1 MVEKLTFSRI
11 VFNILNYGFM
21 IILCF
26 ICIAPIWHV
35 AMASISDPRELMASS
50 GLILK
55 PLGKITFKGYE
66 LVFKNKDIINGYLN
80 TIIYVVTTTIV
91 GVTLT
96 VIAGYVISRE
106 NLKLKGL
113 ITLFI
118 LFTMMFS
125 GGLIPG
131 YMVNKELGLINT
143 RAVLIIPGVINA
155 FYIIMMKS
163 AFEQLSSSYEESAKI
178 DGAGPLTIMLKILV
192 PLIKSTI
199 AVIVMF
205 NVVMQWNS
213 WFPASIYLTK
223 RRDLWP
229 LQLYIREIL
238 VQNDTAKILSGSDI
252 NAKTDLT
259 SNLVKYCTV
268 MVATLPILS
277 IYPFVQKYFVK
288 GVTLGGV
295 KG

>member
-1 MVEKLTFSRI
+1 MIDRLTFSRV
-11 VFNILNYGFM
+11 VFNILNYSFL
-21 IILCF
+21 ILFCF
-26 ICIAPIWHV
+26 VCIAPLWHV
-35 AMASISDPRELMASS
+35 AMASISDPRSLMASS

-55 PLGKITFKGYE
+55 PLGKATLKGYS
-66 LVFKNKDIINGYLN
+66 LVFENKDIINGYLN
-80 TIIYVVTTTIV
+80 TIFYVVSTTII
-91 GVTLT
+91 GVIFT
-96 VIAGYVISRE
+96 VIAGFVISRE
-106 NLKLKGL
+106 NLKLKTT

-131 YMVNKELGLINT
+131 YMVNRALGLVNT
-143 RAVLIIPGVINA
+143 RAVMIIPGVINA

-163 AFEQLSSSYEESAKI
+163 AFEQLPASYEESAKL
-178 DGAGPLTIMLKILV
+178 DGAGPLTIMWKILV

-205 NVVMQWNS
+205 NIVMQWNS

-238 VQNDTAKILSGSDI
+238 VQNDTAKILSGSD
-252 NAKTDLT
+252 AQGMADLT

-268 MVATLPILS
+268 IIGTIPILC
-277 IYPFVQKYFVK
+277 IYPFAQKYFVK
-288 GVTLGGV
+288 GVTIGGV

>member
-1 MVEKLTFSRI
+1 MIEKLNFSRI
-11 VFNILNYGFM
+11 VFNIINYTFM
-21 IILCF
+21 IILCLL
-26 ICIAPIWHV
+26 CLAPIWHV

-50 GLILK
+50 GLLLK
-55 PLGKITFKGYE
+55 PLGKATLKGYE
-66 LVFKNKDIINGYLN
+66 LVFRNKEVLTGYIN
-80 TIIYVVTTTIV
+80 TIIYVVSTTII
-91 GVTLT
+91 GVAFT

-106 NLKLKGL
+106 DLKLKVP

-131 YMVNKELGLINT
+131 YMVNRSLNLINT
-143 RAVLIIPGVINA
+143 RAVMIIPGVINA

-163 AFEQLSSSYEESAKI
+163 AFEQLSNSYEESAKI
-178 DGAGPLTIMLKILV
+178 DGAGPLTIMIKILV

-229 LQLYIREIL
+229 LQLFIREIL
-238 VQNDTAKILSGSDI
+238 VQNDMAKILSGSDA
-252 NAKTDLT
+252 NSMADLT

-268 MVATLPILS
+268 VVGTLPILC